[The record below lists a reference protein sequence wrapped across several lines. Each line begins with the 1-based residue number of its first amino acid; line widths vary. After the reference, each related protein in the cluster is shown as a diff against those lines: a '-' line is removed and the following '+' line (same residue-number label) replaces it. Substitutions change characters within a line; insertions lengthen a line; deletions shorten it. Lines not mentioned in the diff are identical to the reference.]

1 MKIAPSLL
9 IVNAPI
15 MASVLG
21 GLFKR
26 APPAAPAANA
36 FKFPYNIHTN
46 PYRAQRTWPPDFT
59 RLSEKHKFRLERRYR
74 RRTKLKWARPQW
86 VKYTKLAQWGTILFA
101 AVYGTLFLD
110 LRSDEDKAM
119 GVGEETVF
127 HGVRKWYR
135 EQKRSLEGARD
146 DSKKQEG

>member
-1 MKIAPSLL
+1 
-9 IVNAPI
+9 
-15 MASVLG
+15 MASSLG
-21 GLFKR
+21 SLFRK
-26 APPAAPAANA
+26 APPAVLAASNA
-36 FKFPYNIHTN
+36 IKFPYNIHTN

-127 HGVRKWYR
+127 DGARRCYR
-135 EQKRSLEGARD
+135 EQMQSLEGARNNY
-146 DSKKQEG
+146 SKKQEG